1 MRTWHRAAKVLLVQ
15 VLYTF
20 LTKSYAPG
28 ATTALVQWNTL
39 PVAFG
44 CLAFC
49 FAGHGVFP
57 AIRES
62 MQDPSRFPAVITH
75 AS

>member
-1 MRTWHRAAKVLLVQ
+1 MSCLAQ
-15 VLYTF
+15 VLFTF
-20 LTKSYAPG
+20 LTKSYTPG

-62 MQDPSRFPAVITH
+62 MQEPSRFPAVPTH
-75 AS
+75 AC